1 MYIFLKLIEAIA
13 NIIPYNLVIKIGSG
27 MGLFG
32 YFLSNKHRKLAI
44 SNIIK
49 ALNVSLPEAKRIA
62 KESFRNIGMNMAE
75 FLAGC
80 NKVLNVT
87 GYEYI
92 DQKNGNIFV
101 LGHFG
106 NWEILGRI
114 AAEHGMKITA
124 VGRGIKDQ
132 GVDKYIRNK
141 REFSGLEILDKKGSF
156 KYLLQAL
163 KEKKSAGILI
173 DQYAGRKGVFVDF
186 FGIPTSTTA
195 SPVLLAFRT
204 GCRIVPVFIIRK
216 EKTVEII
223 LEPPIKLVRTEDI
236 QKDIQTGIQAMVK
249 PLEKYVRMY
258 PEKWWWVHRR
268 WRDR

>member
-1 MYIFLKLIEAIA
+1 MYIFLKLIETIA

-27 MGLFG
+27 IGLLG
-32 YFLSNKHRKLAI
+32 YFLSSKHRKLAT
-44 SNIIK
+44 SNIIR
-49 ALNVSLPEAKRIA
+49 ALNISLPEAERIA
-62 KESFRNIGMNMAE
+62 KESFRNIGINMAE
-75 FLAGC
+75 FLVGC
-80 NKVLNVT
+80 NKPLNVV
-87 GYEYI
+87 GYENI

-114 AAEHGMKITA
+114 AIEHGMKITA

-132 GVDKYIRNK
+132 GADKYIRNK
-141 REFSGLEILDKKGSF
+141 REFAGLEILDKKGSF

-195 SPVLLAFRT
+195 SPVLLSFRT

-216 EKTVEII
+216 ETEVEII
-223 LEPPIKLVRTEDI
+223 LESPLKLTKTGDI
-236 QKDIQTGIQAMVK
+236 QKDVQTGVQAMVK
-249 PLEKYVRMY
+249 PLEKYVKMY

-268 WRDR
+268 WR